1 MIVASLPQQSC
12 QHRLLLLFLS
22 RRGSSVVEVDVHAI
36 VHHEAACAVPHHRPA
51 AVVIGSGHDKLPPH
65 DWQLL
70 ILLYSVFRCSMSC
83 WRVPIV

>member
-1 MIVASLPQQSC
+1 MKQLAQYHTTGPPQWWQVLVTTS
-12 QHRLLLLFLS
+12 
-22 RRGSSVVEVDVHAI
+22 
-36 VHHEAACAVPHHRPA
+36 
-51 AVVIGSGHDKLPPH
+51 LPPH